1 MIKCIFHPPAP
12 PRRPVHP
19 PSRNTRRRPPARAG
33 TSAPPRFPGAPQRR
47 SCLPHGVRRLLPL
60 VLACGIMAVGTYRPA
75 VAARWRVTLARLD
88 RAGYFV
94 KLKRAKVMH
103 WSRRGELTL
112 RLPGG
117 HTRTLA
123 ATDVL
128 HLNAFVPARGAGSPR
143 RRRGGWK
150 LVLRNGNVLFGRP
163 VRAPAGDVAIDVY
176 GPGTVRI
183 PIKLVAGLGRRPSTV
198 IPVRAADH
206 DTLYLSNGDKLAGAF
221 VALGGSSLQWSSSL
235 GRTRI
240 PLTRIDR
247 FVLGGPV
254 GKIAVSGGGERLR
267 LIGANRLDA
276 QWIQWRAGTIRFP
289 GPAGDILE
297 CPAANLRG
305 ISIYG
310 GRVRWLADLAPASC
324 RQVSYFNG
332 HWPLGINRNV
342 LGRPLEVNR
351 RRYTHGLGM
360 HVRTTLT
367 YALHGIYTKFVFI
380 PAMDDSAHPFGR
392 ARLLVAADKKI
403 IYRSAIL
410 APGRAVKP
418 VVLSVRGVHTLVL
431 QTLGVG
437 RYGVRGRV
445 DWLNA
450 ALLR

>member
-1 MIKCIFHPPAP
+1 MIKCKFQTPAP
-12 PRRPVHP
+12 PP
-19 PSRNTRRRPPARAG
+19 PTRPPGRAA
-33 TSAPPRFPGAPQRR
+33 TSAPARFAGAPQRR
-47 SCLPHGVRRLLPL
+47 SCSPRSVQRFLASMLAYGV
-60 VLACGIMAVGTYRPA
+60 MAVGTCRPA

-94 KLKRAKVMH
+94 KLNRAKVIR

-123 ATDVL
+123 AADVL
-128 HLNAFVPARGAGSPR
+128 NLKAIAPARGAGPFH

-150 LVLRNGNVLFGRP
+150 LVLRNGNVLVGRP

-176 GPGTVRI
+176 GPGTVRV
-183 PIKLVAGLGRRPSTV
+183 PIKIVAGLGRRPSTF

-206 DTLYLSNGDKLAGAF
+206 DTLYLSNGDKLPGAF
-221 VALGGSSLQWSSSL
+221 VALGGSSLEWSSSL
-235 GRTRI
+235 GQTRI
-240 PLTRIDR
+240 TLTRIDR

-254 GKIAVSGGGERLR
+254 GKIVVSGGGEQLR
-267 LIGANRLDA
+267 LIGANRLDTR
-276 QWIQWRAGTIRFP
+276 WIQWRSGTIRFP
-289 GPAGDILE
+289 GPAGDILK

-305 ISIYG
+305 VCVYG
-310 GRVRWLADLAPASC
+310 GRVRWLADLAPASY
-324 RQVSYFNG
+324 RQVSYFNE

-342 LGRPLEVNR
+342 LARPLEVNR

-367 YALHGIYTKFVFI
+367 YALNGIYTKFVFI

-431 QTLGVG
+431 QARGVG